1 MQPSQTE
8 IEIII
13 SIIVITILLLLLAGF
28 IVFTLLHYQ
37 KRHNHYKR
45 EKADM
50 QASFHQELLKAEI
63 EMKEQTLL
71 TISQEIHDNIGQVLS
86 LAKLNL
92 NTILLEDNNP
102 AVPKI
107 AATKELVG
115 KAIQDLRNLS
125 KSLNTEHISHQKL
138 SESLGFELDQIR
150 KTGLYETALRVQGAE
165 KPLDPQ
171 KQIIIFRIV
180 QEALNN
186 IIKHARARS
195 ITISLDYDARETMLR
210 IADDGAGFDLPA
222 VHDPDRTDK
231 GTGMGN
237 LFHRARLI
245 DGRLT
250 VESRPGQGTL
260 IQLSLP
266 TTQT

>member
-1 MQPSQTE
+1 MQTTE
-8 IEIII
+8 PEIIFIII
-13 SIIVITILLLLLAGF
+13 SSTILLLLSAGF
-28 IVFTLLHYQ
+28 IVFFLLLYQ
-37 KRHNHYKR
+37 KRYSQHMR
-45 EKADM
+45 EKANM
-50 QASFHQELLKAEI
+50 QASFQEELLKAEI
-63 EMKEQTLL
+63 EMKEQTLH
-71 TISQEIHDNIGQVLS
+71 TISQEVHDNIGQVLS

-115 KAIQDLRNLS
+115 KAIQDLRNLA

-150 KTGLYETALRVQGAE
+150 KTGMYETALRVQGTE
-165 KPLDPQ
+165 TPLDPQ
-171 KQIIIFRIV
+171 KQIIIFRIA

-186 IIKHARARS
+186 IIKHAKART
-195 ITISLDYDARETMLR
+195 IAISLHYQPGQALLG
-210 IADDGAGFDLPA
+210 IVDDGTGFELPA
-222 VHDPDRTDK
+222 LHQPGNPLK

-237 LFHRARLI
+237 MYHRARLI
-245 DGRLT
+245 GACLT
-250 VESRPGQGTL
+250 VESRPGQGTR

-266 TTQT
+266 TTSQS

>member
-1 MQPSQTE
+1 MQKGESQ
-8 IEIII
+8 IEIVLII
-13 SIIVITILLLLLAGF
+13 IACTLVLLLAAGF
-28 IVFTLLHYQ
+28 IVFFLLHYQ
-37 KRHNHYKR
+37 KRHNQYQR

-107 AATKELVG
+107 AATKELVA

-125 KSLNTEHISHQKL
+125 RSLNTEHISRQKL

-186 IIKHARARS
+186 IIKHARAKS
-195 ITISLDYDARETMLR
+195 ITISLDYTPRETTLR
-210 IADDGAGFDLPA
+210 IADDGTGFDPQALHQPGGA
-222 VHDPDRTDK
+222 GK

-237 LFHRARLI
+237 ISHRARLI
-245 DGRLT
+245 NANLV

-266 TTQT
+266 TSQP

>member
-1 MQPSQTE
+1 MQQSNDTG
-8 IEIII
+8 ILFMIIT
-13 SIIVITILLLLLAGF
+13 STVMLLLAAGL
-28 IVFTLLHYQ
+28 IVFFLLLY
-37 KRHNHYKR
+37 RERYKKHQR
-45 EKADM
+45 EKVTM
-50 QASFHQELLKAEI
+50 RASFDQELLKAEI

-107 AATKELVG
+107 AATKELIG
-115 KAIQDLRNLS
+115 EAIQDLRNLS
-125 KSLNTEHISHQKL
+125 RSLNTHHISHQKL
-138 SESLGFELDQIR
+138 SESLGFELDLIR

-171 KQIIIFRIV
+171 KQTIIFRIV

-186 IIKHARARS
+186 IIKHARAKS
-195 ITISLDYDARETMLR
+195 ITISLDYTPRETTLR
-210 IADDGAGFDLPA
+210 IADDGSGFDPQALHQPGGA
-222 VHDPDRTDK
+222 GK

-237 LFHRARLI
+237 ISHRARLI
-245 DGRLT
+245 NANLT

-266 TTQT
+266 TTQP